1 MKINA
6 SNQLDRNKLTFL
18 KFLFKSTRLSKKMW
32 SLAPR
37 NSLPLSSSNRIV
49 WKSSPSEEPKK
60 GIQLFESSKSMG
72 KKKKTIE
79 RKNSY

>member
-72 KKKKTIE
+72 KKKK
-79 RKNSY
+79 R